1 MRSIYL
7 ARITMSQNLPPT
19 LDPQA
24 AERWARIAPAQSP
37 WLHEEVAKRMS
48 ERLQWI
54 KLQPQSWAH
63 WEAVRGGLAGH
74 RLVAQQYPKA
84 RTVVQELSPAHLAAA
99 KKALGKPWWNASG
112 WGGRAATFEAPTAES
127 VQMLWSN
134 MSLHMQKDPQALMRQ
149 WHQALAQDGFLM
161 FSCLGPDTL
170 RELRTLYAAMGWP
183 APAHELTDMHDLGD
197 MLVEAGFAEPVM
209 DVERITL
216 TYEVP
221 GRLIAELRELG
232 RNLHVDRFP
241 GLRTPRWRAR
251 LEEVLPQVGAGE
263 GMALSFE
270 VIYGHAMKPAPR
282 ISVAKE
288 SAVSLDAMR
297 SMLRQGR

>member
-1 MRSIYL
+1 
-7 ARITMSQNLPPT
+7 MSQNLPPT

-84 RTVVQELSPAHLAAA
+84 RTVVQELSAVHLAAA

-112 WGGRAATFEAPTAES
+112 WGDRAAAFEAPAAES

-149 WHQALAQDGFLM
+149 WYQALAQDGFLM

>member
-1 MRSIYL
+1 M
-7 ARITMSQNLPPT
+7 
-19 LDPQA
+19 
-24 AERWARIAPAQSP
+24 
-37 WLHEEVAKRMS
+37 
-48 ERLQWI
+48 
-54 KLQPQSWAH
+54 
-63 WEAVRGGLAGH
+63 
-74 RLVAQQYPKA
+74 
-84 RTVVQELSPAHLAAA
+84 
-99 KKALGKPWWNASG
+99 
-112 WGGRAATFEAPTAES
+112 
-127 VQMLWSN
+127 
-134 MSLHMQKDPQALMRQ
+134 
-149 WHQALAQDGFLM
+149 
-161 FSCLGPDTL
+161 
-170 RELRTLYAAMGWP
+170 
-183 APAHELTDMHDLGD
+183 
-197 MLVEAGFAEPVM
+197 
-209 DVERITL
+209 
-216 TYEVP
+216 P